1 MTLKKCLA
9 LAAFAGVLCS
19 CGKVESAPGQDDSE
33 TLYRQTVELAG
44 SYARRIAAAPDSAAV
59 DSLFGRFNEVYDSLN
74 MSVAPNTDLLLAGGR
89 NDTIMMAL
97 DALLGARAGRLE
109 ELAVVPE
116 SSEPSDI
123 SDMSETSDQQDQ
135 P

>member
-1 MTLKKCLA
+1 MTLKRCLA
-9 LAAFAGVLCS
+9 LAAFAGILCS
-19 CGKVESAPGQDDSE
+19 CGKVESAPGADDSE
-33 TLYRQTVELAG
+33 SLYRQTVEMAG

-59 DSLFGRFNEVYDSLN
+59 DSLFGRFNEAYDSLN

-97 DALLGARAGRLE
+97 DALLGARRERLSQLSE
-109 ELAVVPE
+109 NSENSEPSE
-116 SSEPSDI
+116 DSEPSDQN
-123 SDMSETSDQQDQ
+123 QQ